1 MICVTRLNGI
11 KFWINPHQIE
21 RMEAA
26 PDVTLHMLSGQCF
39 VVKEPPEQVVALIAA
54 YRRTL
59 GMVQNEN

>member
-1 MICVTRLNGI
+1 
-11 KFWINPHQIE
+11 
-21 RMEAA
+21 MEAA